1 MEDNADISSLLEF
14 SRQQDEL
21 IEGHQK
27 EMRQVLDNSRH
38 LRSALAQAQAQLAQQ
53 SNEIQTL
60 LTDNA
65 QKDTRIKELEARVA
79 ELEARPQFQVE
90 QYIEQ
95 QHIGQQYYAVQRPI
109 ARKKHA
115 INPSNQLPL
124 WEHVSFT

>member
-1 MEDNADISSLLEF
+1 MGQTDDIGSLLEF

-27 EMRQVLDNSRH
+27 EMRQVLENNRH
-38 LRSALAQAQAQLAQQ
+38 LRSALIQSNAREQKLSEENIALKNQNAQLRQ
-53 SNEIQTL
+53 
-60 LTDNA
+60 
-65 QKDTRIKELEARVA
+65 RIA

-95 QHIGQQYYAVQRPI
+95 QHIGHQYYALQRPT

-115 INPSNQLPL
+115 IDTSNQLPL
-124 WEHVSFT
+124 WEQNASLT

>member
-1 MEDNADISSLLEF
+1 MSQSDDIGSLLEF

-27 EMRQVLDNSRH
+27 EMRQVLDNNRH
-38 LRSALAQAQAQLAQQ
+38 LRSALTQSNAEKQRLTKENIALKNQNAQLKQ
-53 SNEIQTL
+53 
-60 LTDNA
+60 
-65 QKDTRIKELEARVA
+65 RIA

-95 QHIGQQYYAVQRPI
+95 QHIGRQYYAIQRPA

-115 INPSNQLPL
+115 TTPSNQLPL
-124 WEHVSFT
+124 WEQNASLM